1 VCSALST
8 VAPCY
13 KKACSASTVISENNK
28 RKLHTMEDWNER
40 MIGTKKLAH
49 NILEFVKT
57 TGHSSVA

>member
-1 VCSALST
+1 
-8 VAPCY
+8 
-13 KKACSASTVISENNK
+13 
-28 RKLHTMEDWNER
+28 MEDWNER